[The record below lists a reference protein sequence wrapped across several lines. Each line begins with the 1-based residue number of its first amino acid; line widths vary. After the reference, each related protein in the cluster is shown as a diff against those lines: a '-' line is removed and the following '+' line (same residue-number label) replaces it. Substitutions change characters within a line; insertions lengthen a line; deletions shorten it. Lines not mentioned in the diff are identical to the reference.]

1 MAGPVR
7 PQVKRGNDAG
17 RAKTSGCVPERAG
30 VRVLR
35 GGLGGL
41 TAMPVLQA
49 GVPETA
55 YVSRESV
62 KTLAWQLTRA
72 QEAKNT

>member
-7 PQVKRGNDAG
+7 PQVKPGNDAG
-17 RAKTSGCVPERAG
+17 HAEPSGCVPERAG

-35 GGLGGL
+35 AGLGGL
-41 TAMPVLQA
+41 TAMPVLRA

-55 YVSRESV
+55 CVSCESV
-62 KTLAWQLTRA
+62 KTLAWELTCA